1 LNPRLTLNLGLRLEK
16 PGAYYETGDRLAIF
30 NPKAINPLLAGRT
43 NPVTGEP
50 YVGAFELVAS
60 DTQPE
65 RTLRKNPLQFA
76 PRVGV
81 AYRITDNTVLRAGGG
96 TFYVPSTARFPDG
109 PTGNPVNQRVNN
121 IATSVDNN
129 CTFFADMSNP
139 FPTGVEN
146 YPGRDPTFQQVLL
159 GGTGAHFYREEEGY
173 PGRSQQFNVA
183 LQHQFANNLSAEV
196 ADIGLRGSHL
206 PSTLNMISWS
216 WSTSIARRTTR
227 PCAA

>member
-1 LNPRLTLNLGLRLEK
+1 MNPRLTLNLGLRLEK
-16 PGAYYETGDRLAIF
+16 PGAYFETEDRLATF

-43 NPVTGEP
+43 NPVTGQP

-76 PRVGV
+76 PRVCV

-96 TFYVPSTARFPDG
+96 TFYVPSTVRFPDG

-146 YPGRDPTFQQVLL
+146 YPGRAPASSRCCLEVPGLTSTAKRRGIPDVRSSSTWPCSINSPT
-159 GGTGAHFYREEEGY
+159 TCR
-173 PGRSQQFNVA
+173 PRS
-183 LQHQFANNLSAEV
+183 
-196 ADIGLRGSHL
+196 
-206 PSTLNMISWS
+206 PT
-216 WSTSIARRTTR
+216 
-227 PCAA
+227 